1 MPISMKRKSCAYRKQ
16 GTNKQRK
23 SLKRVGQPYPHQR
36 GGYGCGGSHN
46 KKPSQRGGYGC
57 GGSHNKK
64 PSQRGGSG
72 CRRPVAQR
80 GSGRGHNHGSV
91 GPASRSGPYKRFR
104 SQRSRKRVIC
114 AGDGC
119 QQRRR

>member
-1 MPISMKRKSCAYRKQ
+1 MPRSMKRKSCAYRRRQ

-23 SLKRVGQPYPHQR
+23 SFKKYGKPYPRQS
-36 GGYGCGGSHN
+36 GGNGCG
-46 KKPSQRGGYGC
+46 KKPSQRGGNGC
-57 GGSHNKK
+57 GKK
-64 PSQRGGSG
+64 PSQRGGGG

-104 SQRSRKRVIC
+104 SRRNRKRVIC
-114 AGDGC
+114 AGDDC
-119 QQRRR
+119 PQRRR